1 MEKSQER
8 ILMLMLMDLVDHK
21 LLTTEEAELAKRIYL
36 KTDRPKEKQDGKYR
50 AA

>member
-21 LLTTEEAELAKRIYL
+21 LLTTEEAERAKRIYL
-36 KTDRPKEKQDGKYR
+36 NPDSPKEKKAEKHK

>member
-1 MEKSQER
+1 MEKSHER

-36 KTDRPKEKQDGKYR
+36 NPDSPKEKKAEKHK

>member
-1 MEKSQER
+1 MEKSTER
-8 ILMLMLMDLVDHK
+8 ILMLMLTDLVDHK

-36 KTDRPKEKQDGKYR
+36 KTESPKEKQSGKYK

>member
-1 MEKSQER
+1 MEKSNER
-8 ILMLMLMDLVDHK
+8 ILVLMLTDLVDHK

-36 KTDRPKEKQDGKYR
+36 KTENPKEKQAGKLR